1 MGNIYLF
8 WTRNDLD
15 IKLFHILSL
24 TVLDI
29 YLSFVATIVL
39 FVRIFESGMIAHG
52 LLMVFDYWY
61 IFKIIKEKM
70 TSSCKNSF
78 TWPFHILYLLYIG
91 NRRQSWK
98 PLWFVWN
105 ANINN
110 IIVKTVYFN
119 SCLTYDL
126 LSIIYECFIF
136 YVFLVCVWS
145 SVRSYP
151 FLLQSTM
158 FGFPAVPFKLQ

>member
-52 LLMVFDYWY
+52 LLMVFDY
-61 IFKIIKEKM
+61 
-70 TSSCKNSF
+70 
-78 TWPFHILYLLYIG
+78 
-91 NRRQSWK
+91 
-98 PLWFVWN
+98 
-105 ANINN
+105 
-110 IIVKTVYFN
+110 
-119 SCLTYDL
+119 
-126 LSIIYECFIF
+126 
-136 YVFLVCVWS
+136 
-145 SVRSYP
+145 
-151 FLLQSTM
+151 
-158 FGFPAVPFKLQ
+158 